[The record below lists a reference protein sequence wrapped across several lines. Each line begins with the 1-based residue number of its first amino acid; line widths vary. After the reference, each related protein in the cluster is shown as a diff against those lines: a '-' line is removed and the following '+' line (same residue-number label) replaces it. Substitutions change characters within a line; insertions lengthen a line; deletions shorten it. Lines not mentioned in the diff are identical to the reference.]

1 MFYSMA
7 FIQMYYDYAHRKII
21 KANTNKIRS
30 NFNFIG

>member
-7 FIQMYYDYAHRKII
+7 FIQMYYEYAHRKII

-30 NFNFIG
+30 NLNFIG